1 MPGRGLQGGRA
12 RGAQAVQLS
21 QLQLLVPDCMPRTQA
36 TMMALTR
43 MLLLLLSGSPGQLW
57 CCAAAKPS
65 IIHIVAD
72 GERSSER
79 SRDTLPVAV
88 PVMSTVHAAVTVPS
102 RAPARQ

>member
-1 MPGRGLQGGRA
+1 MVAVPSRGARALAINSEVPGRGLQGGRA

-79 SRDTLPVAV
+79 SRDALC
-88 PVMSTVHAAVTVPS
+88 
-102 RAPARQ
+102 QWQCQ